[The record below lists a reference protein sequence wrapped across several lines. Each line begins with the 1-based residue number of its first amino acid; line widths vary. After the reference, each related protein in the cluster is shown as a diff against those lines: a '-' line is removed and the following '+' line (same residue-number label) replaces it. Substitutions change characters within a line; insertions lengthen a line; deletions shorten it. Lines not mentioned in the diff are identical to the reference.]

1 MGISMRAKLL
11 FGVPYEELAEL
22 ENIDEMLDDGE
33 LDYASPYY
41 DSDRS
46 DWVVGVE
53 LSREYPGEAEVVE
66 AIRKARVEF
75 EKLTGCPV
83 GRLITS
89 PDIT

>member
-1 MGISMRAKLL
+1 MGISMGAKLI

-22 ENIDEMLDDGE
+22 ENIDEMLDDGV

-41 DSDRS
+41 DSPQTE
-46 DWVVGVE
+46 WVVGIE
-53 LSREYPGEAEVVE
+53 LSKEYAGEAEVVE
-66 AIRKARVEF
+66 AIRKARKEF
-75 EKLTGCPV
+75 EELTGCPV